1 MQWIKS
7 VPLLLFV
14 FIAYNL
20 IVLND
25 PELLN
30 LSQVLFQTTLL
41 SGVHWSFTTSDLL
54 LALSIIALCVEM
66 IKATRSS
73 NASIIDHML
82 SMLLFVAFL
91 VEFIAYSLAATST
104 FFLMMLMS
112 FVDVLAG
119 FTVTIAAA
127 RRDVGYNE

>member
-7 VPLLLFV
+7 IPLLLFV

-20 IVLND
+20 IAVGGPEQLN
-25 PELLN
+25 
-30 LSQVLFQTTLL
+30 QVLLQTTLL
-41 SGVHWSFTTSDLL
+41 SGVSWSFTVSDLL
-54 LALSIIALCVEM
+54 LALGIIALCVEM

-73 NASIIDHML
+73 NASILDHML